1 MGSVSK
7 SRGSVELTL
16 GERTFDV
23 TPTHK
28 LLDELETRVGRLMS
42 FWLRAGQGDY
52 ALGEVVSFI
61 FVVLKHVAPDKER
74 NVDKVYDLVLD
85 EGVIKCSTWCVEFLT
100 AAFSGAK
107 KKDETATGEEPA
119 PAT

>member
-1 MGSVSK
+1 MTTVSK

-16 GERTFDV
+16 GERTFEV

-52 ALGEVVSFI
+52 ALSEVVSFL

-74 NVDKVYDLVLD
+74 TVEKVYDLMLD
-85 EGVIKCSTWCVEFLT
+85 EGVVKCSTWCVEFLT

-107 KKDETATGEEPA
+107 KKDPDAGEEQTPA
-119 PAT
+119 S